1 MRSAQSDIGQLQ
13 EALDEEQESKAAI
26 QKQLA
31 NTKNEANTWKS
42 KHEGE
47 AVPKIEELEESK

>member
-31 NTKNEANTWKS
+31 NTKNEANNWKS
-42 KHEGE
+42 KYEGE
-47 AVPKIEELEESK
+47 ALPKIEELDESK

>member
-1 MRSAQSDIGQLQ
+1 MEQLK
-13 EALDEEQESKAAI
+13 ESLDEEQESKAAI

-31 NTKNEANTWKS
+31 AAKTEANTWKS
-42 KHEGE
+42 KYEGE

>member
-1 MRSAQSDIGQLQ
+1 MRSAQSDISQLQ
-13 EALDEEQESKAAI
+13 ESLDEEQESKSAV

-31 NTKNEANTWKS
+31 AAKTDANNWKS

-47 AVPKIEELEESK
+47 ALPKIEELEESK

>member
-1 MRSAQSDIGQLQ
+1 LRSAQSDIAQLQ
-13 EALDEEQESKAAI
+13 ESLDEEQESKAAV

-31 NTKNEANTWKS
+31 AAKSEANTWKA
-42 KHEGE
+42 KYEGE